1 MNQTLDDQYLELLER
16 LVNRLERLSADSI
29 YAHQASGLRGTLL
42 RYIES
47 IQAGTD
53 VSHTELDQLVEYSFQ
68 ILRLAAEEIGAQD
81 VRKSISG
88 LLPR

>member
-1 MNQTLDDQYLELLER
+1 MSQPLDDQYLELLER

-42 RYIES
+42 RYIERAE
-47 IQAGTD
+47 AGTG
-53 VSHTELDQLVEYSFQ
+53 VSHTEMDQLVEYGFE

-81 VRKSISG
+81 ER
-88 LLPR
+88 

>member
-1 MNQTLDDQYLELLER
+1 MSQPLDDQYLELLER

-42 RYIES
+42 RYIERVE
-47 IQAGTD
+47 AGTD
-53 VSHTELDQLVEYSFQ
+53 VSHAEMDQLVEYSFE

-81 VRKSISG
+81 ER
-88 LLPR
+88 

>member
-81 VRKSISG
+81 GRKSISG